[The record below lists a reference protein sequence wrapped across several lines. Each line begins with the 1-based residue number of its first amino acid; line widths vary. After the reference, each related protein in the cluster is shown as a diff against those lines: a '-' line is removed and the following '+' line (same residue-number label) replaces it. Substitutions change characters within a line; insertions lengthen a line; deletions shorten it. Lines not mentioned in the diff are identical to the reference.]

1 MALFWNAIS
10 AAEAG
15 ILAAPLKTPRKNCY
29 ANSLLSVSFGTEG
42 FTLPLSTIRLWEA
55 CRKISEAF
63 IFVAIAVVAVAL
75 SAMISG
81 AGPFQGINT

>member
-1 MALFWNAIS
+1 
-10 AAEAG
+10 
-15 ILAAPLKTPRKNCY
+15 
-29 ANSLLSVSFGTEG
+29 VSIGTKG
-42 FTLPLSTIRLWEA
+42 FALPLSTIRLWEA

-81 AGPFQGINT
+81 AGPVSRHKYLIEERGVVPLVT